1 MNVSMQQVASSSAK
15 SVLGT
20 SAELEPNQWLAKV
33 CDGRRDD
40 DRALL
45 AHALDEFAAV
55 ADHEANG
62 TELIQRGL
70 SIGTILH
77 DLEMDAATV
86 AVGVLM
92 ALPAGIS
99 TSSVA
104 RRLGESVGDLASLVE
119 RLSSIA
125 ELHEAPRDALQ
136 TERLRKLLLTM
147 VNDVRAALI
156 LLAERLFEMRIAA
169 RLSPEEAASFS
180 MQTLALFAPLA
191 SRLGIWQVKW
201 ELEDLSFRFTQ
212 PAVYKDIAKN
222 SRNAELI
229 ANSTCPRLLSGY
241 ARSCPMRTLLPR

>member
-147 VNDVRAALI
+147 VNDVRRAYFI
-156 LLAERLFEMRIAA
+156 GR
-169 RLSPEEAASFS
+169 
-180 MQTLALFAPLA
+180 
-191 SRLGIWQVKW
+191 
-201 ELEDLSFRFTQ
+201 
-212 PAVYKDIAKN
+212 AVV
-222 SRNAELI
+222 RNANRRTVVAGRGCILFD
-229 ANSTCPRLLSGY
+229 ANPSAVCTVGEPTRDLAG
-241 ARSCPMRTLLPR
+241 